1 MPGDPSPGLGRRS
14 FDELDLPT
22 SQHLAPEVVLLEM
35 AAIGSRRAI
44 SLSATKVLILS
55 TMAGAFITFGALF
68 STLIAAGTENE
79 GLKRLLEGFGFS
91 VGFFLVVLSGALLF
105 TEVNVELPATL
116 MHQGTAATGSA
127 ILRLWVLAAIGNMI
141 GAVVTGA
148 LINYSQDYGNT
159 YEALLVEIVDSKM
172 RYQGVG
178 GTTGFFKAVVS
189 GMIGNWLVG
198 MAAFLATMGRTVIG
212 KFIPVVV
219 TVMVF
224 VAGGFLHSP
233 ANMAYLALIEP
244 LNVGPGWGDGLAWAI
259 VPAAIGNVL
268 GAFFMVALPIWLANT
283 QRPVS

>member
-1 MPGDPSPGLGRRS
+1 MPTDSS
-14 FDELDLPT
+14 EELDLPT
-22 SQHLAPEVVLLEM
+22 AQHLSPEVVLLEM

-68 STLIAAGTENE
+68 STLIAAGTETE

-105 TEVNVELPATL
+105 TEANVELPAAL
-116 MHQGTAATGSA
+116 LHRGGTAPGGA
-127 ILRLWVLAAIGNMI
+127 ILRIWVLAAVGNMI

-148 LINYSQDYGNT
+148 LINYSQDYGHT
-159 YEALLVEIVDSKM
+159 YEELLTEIVDSKM
-172 RYQGVG
+172 RYQEIG
-178 GTTGFFKAVVS
+178 GTTGFFKAIVS
-189 GMIGNWLVG
+189 GIIGNWLVG

-212 KFIPVVV
+212 KFIPIVV

-233 ANMAYLALIEP
+233 ANMAYLSLIEP
-244 LNVGPGWGDGLAWAI
+244 LGIGPGWGDGLAWAI

-283 QRPVS
+283 RRPIS